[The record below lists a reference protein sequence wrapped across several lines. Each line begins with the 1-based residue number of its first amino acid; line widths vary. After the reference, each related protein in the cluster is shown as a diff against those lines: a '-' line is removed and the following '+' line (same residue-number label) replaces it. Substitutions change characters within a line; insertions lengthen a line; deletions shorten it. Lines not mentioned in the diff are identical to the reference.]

1 MGNRMYLGN
10 LPWATTNDDLT
21 ALLNGEGYS
30 IVSARVI
37 MDRETGKSRGFAFV
51 EFETDEAAAE
61 AIAGINGYMLD
72 GRPLRASEAEE
83 RPGRGGGGG
92 GGGQYK
98 GGNGG
103 GSRDGYRGNDRG
115 GGRGD
120 RDERRGRRDRHD
132 SEW

>member
-10 LPWATTNDDLT
+10 LPWATTNDDLSR
-21 ALLNGEGYS
+21 LLADEGYS
-30 IVSARVI
+30 IVSAKVI

-51 EFETDEAAAE
+51 EFETDAAAAE
-61 AIAGINGYMLD
+61 AIEHIDGYMLD

-83 RPGRGGGGG
+83 RPGRGKGGGG
-92 GGGQYK
+92 GGGYR

-103 GSRDGYRGNDRG
+103 GYRDNNRG
-115 GGRGD
+115 GGHEDRG
-120 RDERRGRRDRHD
+120 ERHGRRDRRD